1 MAKIKQYG
9 KQLSSMTE
17 QQVFNVA
24 CEHLLS
30 QMQQSTVSDV
40 REGNICAY
48 KGDNGNC
55 CVAAPF
61 LTKYSKQLEGCSWD
75 ECVISGYAHH
85 KHGNL
90 IAHLQEVHDII
101 KPYNWGEGLR
111 RVAKLYE
118 LDDSLLDNIYE

>member
-30 QMQQSTVSDV
+30 QMQQATVSDV

-48 KGDNGNC
+48 KGENGNC

-61 LTKYSKQLEGCSWD
+61 LTKYSKQLEGLTWD
-75 ECVISGYAHH
+75 ECIECGYAYN
-85 KHGNL
+85 KHAEL
-90 IAHLQEVHDII
+90 IYHLQEIHDMI
-101 KPYNWGEGLR
+101 KPYNWIKGLK
-111 RVAKLYE
+111 RVANIHE
-118 LDDSLLDNIYE
+118 LDDSILNTIYE